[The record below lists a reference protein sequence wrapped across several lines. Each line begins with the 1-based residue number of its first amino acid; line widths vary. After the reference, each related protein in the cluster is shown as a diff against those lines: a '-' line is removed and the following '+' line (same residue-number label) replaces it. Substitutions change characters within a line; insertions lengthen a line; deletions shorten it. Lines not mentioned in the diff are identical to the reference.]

1 MDACEHRTPAVR
13 SGAATTNL
21 MRSSGVPCESAL
33 LRSKALGEVGVE
45 RTGPRAQQ
53 PRVAGCGVN
62 LKRGERRD
70 LQGLAAVDLDAQR
83 GARRLLCETD
93 GVGSVH
99 YERLQRAALAGERRE
114 DDRVEGRC
122 DRRAT
127 GTERVGRRARWRGD
141 DDAVAGEREHR

>member
-45 RTGPRAQQ
+45 RMGPRAQQ

-93 GVGSVH
+93 GVGSVWPSMST
-99 YERLQRAALAGERRE
+99 RSRAVPNPGT
-114 DDRVEGRC
+114 
-122 DRRAT
+122 RAT
-127 GTERVGRRARWRGD
+127 TTSLKDV
-141 DDAVAGEREHR
+141 